1 MNFLKQIGHVLSRWL
16 DTVAAWIVAAYAKAV
31 AAPGVRVVEEKDGT
45 FLVQANGKAAS
56 APERIRIANGEI
68 VATPSLPSPAS
79 GRGKGGG
86 AAAMLKASRA
96 ELVLQPE
103 SFVFRPLELPRR
115 ATEFLDGIVRAQI
128 DRLTPWSAENAAFGW
143 SAPVEIA
150 NERVSVTVAATA
162 RSLVMPLVSAIA
174 GLGADSIAVSTVAP
188 GAHNG
193 AAAIKVFDQRVRG
206 ALEVNRVRRAL
217 AAGLLAVGVLAAA
230 ALVADVFAG
239 NEIDARHAD
248 ITYRIGAQR
257 AKLRAGSDAL
267 RDSALAVLE
276 RRRHETPSSVIVL
289 EALSQILPDHT
300 YVTELRIQGDKM
312 QVVGVTRDA
321 PSLIRLIEQ
330 SQHFTRATF
339 FAPTT
344 RSPSDPGEHFHI
356 EARIE
361 PVFTPRS

>member
-1 MNFLKQIGHVLSRWL
+1 MNLFNQIGHMLSRWL

-31 AAPGVRVVEEKDGT
+31 AAPGVRVVEERDGT
-45 FLVQANGKAAS
+45 FVVQANGKAA
-56 APERIRIANGEI
+56 APARIRIVNGEV
-68 VATPSLPSPAS
+68 VAT
-79 GRGKGGG
+79 GDGN

-96 ELVLQPE
+96 ELVLQPG

-143 SAPVEIA
+143 SAPAEIA

-162 RSLVMPLVSAIA
+162 RTLVMPLVSAIA
-174 GLGADSIAVSTVAP
+174 GLGADSIVVSTVAP
-188 GAHNG
+188 EAQDG
-193 AAAIKVFDQRVRG
+193 AAIKVFDQRVRG
-206 ALEVNRVRRAL
+206 ALEVKRVRRGL
-217 AAGLLAVGVLAAA
+217 ATGLLAAFVLAAA
-230 ALVADVFAG
+230 AIIAAVFVG
-239 NEIDARHAD
+239 DEIDARHAD
-248 ITYRIGAQR
+248 VTSRIAAQR
-257 AKLRAGSDAL
+257 AKLRAGGDAV
-267 RDSALAVLE
+267 RDSALTALE

-289 EALSQILPDHT
+289 EVLSQILPDHT

-330 SQHFTRATF
+330 SRHFTRATF

-344 RSPSDPGEHFHI
+344 RSPSEPGEHFHI

>member
-1 MNFLKQIGHVLSRWL
+1 MTFLRNIGQALSRWL
-16 DTVAAWIVAAYAKAV
+16 DCVAAWIVATYARLAS
-31 AAPGVRVVEEKDGT
+31 APGVRLTENKDGT
-45 FLVQANGKAAS
+45 FTVQATGKGAPP
-56 APERIRIANGEI
+56 PERLRIVNGEV
-68 VATPSLPSPAS
+68 VAA
-79 GRGKGGG
+79 GAGN

-96 ELVLQPE
+96 ELMLQPE

-143 SAPVEIA
+143 SKPAEIS
-150 NERVSVTVAATA
+150 NERVLVTVAATA
-162 RSLVMPLVSAIA
+162 RTLVTPLVAAIA
-174 GLGADSIAVSTVAP
+174 RLGADSIAVSTLPPDAP
-188 GAHNG
+188 DGV
-193 AAAIKVFDQRVRG
+193 AIKVFDQRVRG
-206 ALEVNRVRRAL
+206 ALEVNRVRR
-217 AAGLLAVGVLAAA
+217 LLATALLVAGVLAGAA
-230 ALVADVFAG
+230 IAADVIAG
-239 NEIDARHAD
+239 NDIDARHAD
-248 ITYRIGAQR
+248 VTSRIAAQR
-257 AKLRAGSDAL
+257 AKLRAGGDAI
-267 RDSALAVLE
+267 RDSALAALE

-330 SQHFTRATF
+330 SAHFTRATF

-344 RSPSDPGEHFHI
+344 RSPSEPGEHFHI

-361 PVFTPRS
+361 PVFTPHS

>member
-1 MNFLKQIGHVLSRWL
+1 MNLFHQIAHVLSRWL
-16 DTVAAWIVAAYAKAV
+16 DAVAGWIVAAYAKAV
-31 AAPGVRVVEEKDGT
+31 AAAGVRVVEEKDGT
-45 FLVQANGKAAS
+45 FIVQANGKAAA
-56 APERIRIANGEI
+56 APERIRIVNGEV
-68 VATPSLPSPAS
+68 VAT
-79 GRGKGGG
+79 GTGN

-188 GAHNG
+188 GADHG
-193 AAAIKVFDQRVRG
+193 ATAIKVFDQRVRG
-206 ALEVNRVRRAL
+206 ALELKRVRRGLATAL
-217 AAGLLAVGVLAAA
+217 VAAGVLAAA
-230 ALVADVFAG
+230 AIIADVFVG
-239 NEIDARHAD
+239 NEIDTRHAGV
-248 ITYRIGAQR
+248 TSRIGAQR

-267 RDSALAVLE
+267 RDSALAALE

-289 EALSQILPDHT
+289 EALSQIFPDHT

-344 RSPSDPGEHFHI
+344 RSPSEPGEHFHI

>member
-1 MNFLKQIGHVLSRWL
+1 MSSFRQIGQILSRWL
-16 DTVAAWIVAAYAKAV
+16 DGVAAWIVASYAKLAS
-31 AAPGVRVVEEKDGT
+31 ARGVRLVEESDGAFT
-45 FLVQANGKAAS
+45 IHGKGG
-56 APERIRIANGEI
+56 APERIRIVNGEV
-68 VATPSLPSPAS
+68 VAA
-79 GRGKGGG
+79 GEGN

-96 ELVLQPE
+96 ELVLQPH

-150 NERVSVTVAATA
+150 NDRVLVTIAATA
-162 RSLVMPLVSAIA
+162 RSLVMPLVTALA
-174 GLGADSIAVSTVAP
+174 GLGADSIVVSTLAP
-188 GAHNG
+188 GAESG
-193 AAAIKVFDQRVRG
+193 ATAIKVFDQRMRG
-206 ALEVNRVRRAL
+206 ALEVSRVRRAL
-217 AAGLLAVGVLAAA
+217 ATALLVAGVLAASA
-230 ALVADVFAG
+230 IAADVIVG
-239 NEIDARHAD
+239 GELDARHAD
-248 ITYRIGAQR
+248 VTSRIAAQR
-257 AKLRAGSDAL
+257 AKLRAGGDAV
-267 RDSALAVLE
+267 RDSALAALE

-289 EALSQILPDHT
+289 EVLSQILPDHT

-312 QVVGVTRDA
+312 QVIGVTRDA

-344 RSPSDPGEHFHI
+344 RSPSEPGEHFHI

-361 PVFTPRS
+361 PVFTSRS

>member
-1 MNFLKQIGHVLSRWL
+1 MSLLNQIRQLLSRWL
-16 DTVAAWIVAAYAKAV
+16 DTVAAFVVATYAQVV

-45 FLVQANGKAAS
+45 FTVDANKKAS
-56 APERIRIANGEI
+56 GSERLRIVSGEV
-68 VATPSLPSPAS
+68 VAAPSLTSTAS
-79 GRGKGGG
+79 GGGKGGG

-103 SFVFRPLELPRR
+103 RFVIRPLELPRR

-150 NERVSVTVAATA
+150 NDRVAVTVAATA
-162 RSLVMPLVSAIA
+162 RSLVMPFVSAIA

-188 GAHNG
+188 DTQNG

-206 ALEVNRVRRAL
+206 ALELKRVRRAL
-217 AAGLLAVGVLAAA
+217 GVGLLAAGALAVAA
-230 ALVADVFAG
+230 IAADVIVG
-239 NEIDARHAD
+239 SELDSRYAD
-248 ITYRIGAQR
+248 VTSRIAAQR
-257 AKLRAGSDAL
+257 AKLHAGSDV
-267 RDSALAVLE
+267 RDSALATIE
-276 RRRHETPSSVIVL
+276 RRRHETPASVIVL
-289 EALSQILPDHT
+289 EVLSQILPDHT
-300 YVTELRIQGDKM
+300 YVTELRIQGDKI
-312 QVVGVTRDA
+312 QVIGVTRDA

-330 SQHFTRATF
+330 SQHFTRAIF

-344 RSPSDPGEHFHI
+344 RSPSEPGEHFHI

-361 PVFTPRS
+361 PVFTPHS

>member
-1 MNFLKQIGHVLSRWL
+1 MSFLNQIRQALSRWL
-16 DTVAAWIVAAYAKAV
+16 DTVAAFIVATYAKIV
-31 AAPGVRVVEEKDGT
+31 AAPGVRVVEDKDGT
-45 FLVQANGKAAS
+45 FSVEASGKAAAGS
-56 APERIRIANGEI
+56 ERLRIINGEV
-68 VATPSLPSPAS
+68 VAAPSHPSPAS
-79 GRGKGGG
+79 GGGMGGG

-103 SFVFRPLELPRR
+103 RFVIRPLELPRR

-143 SAPVEIA
+143 SAPVEIP
-150 NERVSVTVAATA
+150 NDRVSVTVAATA
-162 RSLVMPLVSAIA
+162 RSLVMPFVSAIA
-174 GLGADSIAVSTVAP
+174 GLGADSIAVTTVAP
-188 GAHNG
+188 GAQDG

-206 ALEVNRVRRAL
+206 ALELSRVRRAL
-217 AAGLLAVGVLAAA
+217 VVGLLAAGVLAVA
-230 ALVADVFAG
+230 ALAADVIGG

-248 ITYRIGAQR
+248 VTSRIAALR
-257 AKLRAGSDAL
+257 AKLHAGTDVRDA
-267 RDSALAVLE
+267 AYAALE
-276 RRRHETPSSVIVL
+276 RRRHETPASVIVL
-289 EALSQILPDHT
+289 EVLSQILPDHT

-330 SQHFTRATF
+330 SSHFTRATF

-344 RSPSDPGEHFHI
+344 RSPSEPGEHFHI

>member
-1 MNFLKQIGHVLSRWL
+1 MNLFNQIGHVLSRWL

-31 AAPGVRVVEEKDGT
+31 AAPGVRVVEERDGT
-45 FLVQANGKAAS
+45 FVVEANGKAAT
-56 APERIRIANGEI
+56 PERIRIVNGEV
-68 VATPSLPSPAS
+68 VAT
-79 GRGKGGG
+79 GGG
-86 AAAMLKASRA
+86 NAAAMLKSSRT

-143 SAPVEIA
+143 SAPAEIA

-162 RSLVMPLVSAIA
+162 RTLVMPLVSAIA

-188 GAHNG
+188 GAQNG
-193 AAAIKVFDQRVRG
+193 AAIKVFDQRVRG

-217 AAGLLAVGVLAAA
+217 AAALLAAGVLGAAA
-230 ALVADVFAG
+230 IVADVFAG
-239 NEIDARHAD
+239 SEIDARHAD
-248 ITYRIGAQR
+248 ITSRIAAQR
-257 AKLRAGSDAL
+257 AKLRAGSDAA
-267 RDSALAVLE
+267 RDSALAAIE
-276 RRRHETPSSVIVL
+276 RRRHEMPSSVIVL

-344 RSPSDPGEHFHI
+344 RSPSESGEHFHI

>member
-1 MNFLKQIGHVLSRWL
+1 MSFINQIGHVLSRWL
-16 DTVAAWIVAAYAKAV
+16 DAVAAWIVAALVKIV
-31 AAPGVRVVEEKDGT
+31 AAPGVRVVEEKDGS
-45 FLVQANGKAAS
+45 FLLQASGKAAS
-56 APERIRIANGEI
+56 APERIRIVNGEV
-68 VATPSLPSPAS
+68 VAT
-79 GRGKGGG
+79 GTGN

-103 SFVFRPLELPRR
+103 RFVVRPLELPRR

-143 SAPVEIA
+143 SAPAEIA

-162 RSLVMPLVSAIA
+162 RALVMPLVSAIA
-174 GLGADSIAVSTVAP
+174 GLGAESIAVSTVVP

-193 AAAIKVFDQRVRG
+193 EATIKVFDQRVRG
-206 ALEVNRVRRAL
+206 ALEVSRVRRAL
-217 AAGLLAVGVLAAA
+217 ATALLAAGVLAAA
-230 ALVADVFAG
+230 AIAGDIIGG

-248 ITYRIGAQR
+248 VTQRIASQR
-257 AKLRAGSDAL
+257 AKLRAGGDAI
-267 RDSALAVLE
+267 RDSALAALE

-344 RSPSDPGEHFHI
+344 RSPSEPGEHFHI

-361 PVFTPRS
+361 PVFTPHS

>member
-1 MNFLKQIGHVLSRWL
+1 MNLFNQIGHILSRWL

-31 AAPGVRVVEEKDGT
+31 AAPGVRVVEDKDGT
-45 FLVQANGKAAS
+45 FVVEANGKAA
-56 APERIRIANGEI
+56 AAERIRIVNGEV
-68 VATPSLPSPAS
+68 VATGA
-79 GRGKGGG
+79 GN
-86 AAAMLKASRA
+86 AAAMLKSTRT

-143 SAPVEIA
+143 SAPVEIP
-150 NERVSVTVAATA
+150 NERMSVTVAATA
-162 RSLVMPLVSAIA
+162 RTLVMPLVSAIA

-188 GAHNG
+188 GAQNG
-193 AAAIKVFDQRVRG
+193 AAIKVFDQRVRG

-217 AAGLLAVGVLAAA
+217 AAALLAAGVLGAAA
-230 ALVADVFAG
+230 IVADVFAG
-239 NEIDARHAD
+239 SEIDARHAD
-248 ITYRIGAQR
+248 ITSRIAAQR
-257 AKLRAGSDAL
+257 AKLRAGSDAA
-267 RDSALAVLE
+267 RDSTLAAIE

-344 RSPSDPGEHFHI
+344 RSPSESGEHFHI

>member
-1 MNFLKQIGHVLSRWL
+1 MSSFRQIGQILSRWL
-16 DTVAAWIVAAYAKAV
+16 DCVAAWIVASYAKLAS
-31 AAPGVRVVEEKDGT
+31 APGVRLVEEGDGAFT
-45 FLVQANGKAAS
+45 LHGSGKGS
-56 APERIRIANGEI
+56 ATEHIRIVNGEV
-68 VATPSLPSPAS
+68 VAA
-79 GRGKGGG
+79 GDGN

-96 ELVLQPE
+96 ELVLQPG

-115 ATEFLDGIVRAQI
+115 AIEFLDGIVRAQI

-150 NERVSVTVAATA
+150 NDRVLVTVAATA
-162 RSLVMPLVSAIA
+162 RNLVMPLVTAIA
-174 GLGADSIAVSTVAP
+174 GLGADSIVVSTLAP
-188 GAHNG
+188 GAESG
-193 AAAIKVFDQRVRG
+193 AAIKVFDQRVRG

-217 AAGLLAVGVLAAA
+217 AAALLVAFVLAGTAIA
-230 ALVADVFAG
+230 ADVIG
-239 NEIDARHAD
+239 GGELDARRAD
-248 ITYRIGAQR
+248 VTSRIAAQR
-257 AKLRAGSDAL
+257 AKLRAGGDAI
-267 RDSALAVLE
+267 RDSALAALE

-289 EALSQILPDHT
+289 EVLSQILPDHT

-312 QVVGVTRDA
+312 QVIGVTRDA

-344 RSPSDPGEHFHI
+344 RSPSEPGEHFHI

>member
-1 MNFLKQIGHVLSRWL
+1 MSLLNQIGHLLSRWL
-16 DTVAAWIVAAYAKAV
+16 DTVAAWIVATYAKVV

-45 FLVQANGKAAS
+45 FIVEADGKAAS
-56 APERIRIANGEI
+56 APERIRIVNGE
-68 VATPSLPSPAS
+68 VVAS
-79 GRGKGGG
+79 GAGN
-86 AAAMLKASRA
+86 AATMLKASRA
-96 ELVLQPE
+96 ELVLRPE
-103 SFVFRPLELPRR
+103 RFVVRPLELPRR

-143 SAPVEIA
+143 SAPAEIP

-162 RSLVMPLVSAIA
+162 RALVMPFVSAIA
-174 GLGADSIAVSTVAP
+174 GLGAESIAVSTVVP

-206 ALEVNRVRRAL
+206 ALELSRVRRTL
-217 AAGLLAVGVLAAA
+217 AAALLAAGVLAAA
-230 ALVADVFAG
+230 AVAGDIIGG
-239 NEIDARHAD
+239 NEIDARLAD
-248 ITYRIGAQR
+248 VSSHIAAQR
-257 AKLRAGSDAL
+257 AKLRAGGD
-267 RDSALAVLE
+267 LE

-344 RSPSDPGEHFHI
+344 RSPSESGEHFHI

-361 PVFTPRS
+361 PVFTPHS

>member
-1 MNFLKQIGHVLSRWL
+1 MSFLNQLHQMLSRWL
-16 DTVAAWIVAAYAKAV
+16 DAVAAWIVAAYAKVV

-45 FLVQANGKAAS
+45 FTVAANGKTAAGS
-56 APERIRIANGEI
+56 ERLRIVNGEI
-68 VATPSLPSPAS
+68 VAAGT
-79 GRGKGGG
+79 GN

-103 SFVFRPLELPRR
+103 RFVIRPLELPRR

-143 SAPVEIA
+143 STPVEIA
-150 NERVSVTVAATA
+150 NDRVSVTVAATA
-162 RSLVMPLVSAIA
+162 RNLVMPFVSAIA

-188 GAHNG
+188 EAQNG
-193 AAAIKVFDQRVRG
+193 TAAIKVFDQRVRG
-206 ALEVNRVRRAL
+206 ALELSRVRRAL
-217 AAGLLAVGVLAAA
+217 AVALVAAAALAAA
-230 ALVADVFAG
+230 ALAADMIGG
-239 NEIDARHAD
+239 NQIDARHAD
-248 ITYRIGAQR
+248 VTSRIAAQR
-257 AKLRAGSDAL
+257 AKLHAGSDAV
-267 RDSALAVLE
+267 RDSALAALE

-289 EALSQILPDHT
+289 EALSQIFPDHT

-312 QVVGVTRDA
+312 QVIGVTRDA

-344 RSPSDPGEHFHI
+344 RSPSEPGEHFHI

-361 PVFTPRS
+361 PVFTPHS